1 MSFVKTAYQ
10 MMFFWIGF
18 GGVMGYLSF
27 TLAPSVAFLRNRASF
42 KKIRWTLTIVPL
54 LVFPYHG
61 IKFMIKYK
69 RKGVRE
75 VAKDP
80 SNLITE

>member
-80 SNLITE
+80 SNLITD